1 MRMAERPSP
10 TSATQIAEA
19 LPACMLDARAYP
31 HPATH
36 LRMIE
41 THLSWVFLAG
51 AFAYKVRKPV
61 TLDFVN
67 FGSLAARRADCDEE
81 WRLNRQ
87 LAPDLYL
94 GVVPSI

>member
-1 MRMAERPSP
+1 MRMAEHPSP

-67 FGSLAARRADCDEE
+67 FK
-81 WRLNRQ
+81 
-87 LAPDLYL
+87 DL
-94 GVVPSI
+94 

>member
-19 LPACMLDARAYP
+19 LPSCMLDARAYP

-67 FGSLAARRADCDEE
+67 FGSLAARRAD
-81 WRLNRQ
+81 
-87 LAPDLYL
+87 
-94 GVVPSI
+94 